1 MFGTLSKNQSLNLN
15 NSQMIS
21 VVIPAKN
28 ETLSINSVI
37 SNLVTTI
44 EFDFEILVVVEDL
57 NDPTIISISDEFKQN
72 PKIKITINEHM
83 SGVAGSIKTGIEKS
97 TGSVIVI
104 TMADSSDNVSDIN
117 KMSKIVLSGY
127 DIVVASRYAPGG
139 GSVNAP
145 LLKSLLSRYSG
156 VLLRLLT
163 KVQTTD
169 PTNAF
174 KAYSRNFVSRHS
186 IESTS
191 GFTIGLELIGKGILE
206 GAHITEIPTIWT
218 ERNSGK
224 SNFKIFKWFSSYV
237 YWFLVCIK
245 NRFIHVVG

>member
-1 MFGTLSKNQSLNLN
+1 
-15 NSQMIS
+15 MIS

-28 ETLSINSVI
+28 ETLSINKVI
-37 SNLVTTI
+37 SNLETTI
-44 EFDFEILVVVEDL
+44 EFDFEILIVVEDL

-72 PKIKITINEHM
+72 PKINIIINEHM
-83 SGVAGSIKTGIEKS
+83 SGVAGSIKTGVEKS

-104 TMADSSDNVSDIN
+104 TMADSSDNVADIN
-117 KMSKIVLSGY
+117 NMSKIILSGY

-145 LLKSLLSRYSG
+145 LLKSLLSRYAG

-174 KAYSRNFVSRHS
+174 KAYSRKFISRHS

-191 GFTIGLELIGKGILE
+191 GFTIGLELIGKGVLE
-206 GAHITEIPTIWT
+206 GALITEIPTIWT

-224 SNFKIFKWFSSYV
+224 SKFKIFKWFSSYV
-237 YWFLVCIK
+237 YWFLICIK
-245 NRFIHVVG
+245 NRYKHVVG